1 MPVEPVLFARGSF
14 ATRSGTLFTTTT
26 KSVLTDIVISN
37 TSSTQQYVTIAID
50 SVNIIPTVP
59 VAGNTVITLQP
70 KTVIA
75 TSKTITGFSSSTDVK
90 YHISGVEIS

>member
-1 MPVEPVLFARGSF
+1 MPIEPVLFARGSF
-14 ATRSGTLFTTTT
+14 ATSSDTLFTTTT

-75 TSKTITGFSSSTDVK
+75 TSKTVTGFSSSADVK